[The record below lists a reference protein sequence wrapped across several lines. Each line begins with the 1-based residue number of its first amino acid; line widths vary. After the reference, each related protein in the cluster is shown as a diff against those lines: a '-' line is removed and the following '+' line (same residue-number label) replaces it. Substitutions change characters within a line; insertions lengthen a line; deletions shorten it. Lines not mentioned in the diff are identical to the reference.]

1 MNTECVVPEWL
12 HDIILGYGDPSAA
25 HYEKMEG
32 QIATLDYNDTF
43 IDVDHLR
50 SCFPDYQIKFKTDD
64 PRKLVR
70 PFRLTFE
77 DLDLDE
83 GEEKKKVIVVEPHK
97 IPRRGPYH
105 FNEPKKW
112 VFNCNFIN
120 SGLKLVLQLKIIQ
133 LLVTK
138 CVFNRNFWLMFI
150 YLSEKVIYSFYKLF
164 SEVFSF
170 VDASYRVI

>member
-105 FNEPKKW
+105 FNEPKK
-112 VFNCNFIN
+112 
-120 SGLKLVLQLKIIQ
+120 
-133 LLVTK
+133 
-138 CVFNRNFWLMFI
+138 
-150 YLSEKVIYSFYKLF
+150 
-164 SEVFSF
+164 
-170 VDASYRVI
+170 